1 MICDNQSLA
10 VSDIMLTFVPK
21 IKTKYMIQTHL
32 MKLEAP
38 YPVLNIDG
46 TLVRHVA
53 TLIEVRETLDSK
65 TGEEHIKTVSHP
77 VVDYGENA
85 YSGVV
90 FYDKEIEDCQVI
102 SREMLPVDF
111 YLLTADAIERHGR
124 KSPMCRPDFLVSRLK
139 NLGVTIQ
146 WPVKKDD
153 EGFETDEPEDRFE
166 VKISI
171 GKSEKVGWWVE
182 SGDNFFEFG
191 GNGYQS
197 EQDVLTY
204 IRDTRSSYYRAF
216 PERQFDIMFFS
227 KMPEAQPLIKEL
239 NDNPHL

>member
-1 MICDNQSLA
+1 
-10 VSDIMLTFVPK
+10 MLTFVPK

-65 TGEEHIKTVSHP
+65 TGEERIKTVSHP

-166 VKISI
+166 VMISI

-216 PERQFDIMFFS
+216 PERQFDIVFFS

>member
-1 MICDNQSLA
+1 
-10 VSDIMLTFVPK
+10 MLTFATK

-53 TLIEVRETLDSK
+53 TLIEVRQSFDK
-65 TGEEHIKTVSHP
+65 NTGEECIKTVSHP

-85 YSGVV
+85 YSGIV

-124 KSPMCRPDFLVSRLK
+124 KSPMCRPDFLASRLK
-139 NLGVTIQ
+139 DLGVTIQ

-153 EGFETDEPEDRFE
+153 EGFDTDEPEDRFE

-216 PERQFDIMFFS
+216 PERQFDIVFFS